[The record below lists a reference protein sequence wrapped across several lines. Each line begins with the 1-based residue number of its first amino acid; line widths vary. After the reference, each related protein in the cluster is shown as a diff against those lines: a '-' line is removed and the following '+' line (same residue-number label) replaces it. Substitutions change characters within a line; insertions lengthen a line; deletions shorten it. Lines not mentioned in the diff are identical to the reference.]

1 MMVSIG
7 LIHAHHR
14 CEVGLNSVEILERLI
29 SFPTVSRD
37 SNLGL
42 VSYVSDFLEER
53 GIRTHRVFNDEH
65 SKANLFASIGPAGRP
80 GVMLSGHTDVVP
92 VDGQGWS
99 VDPFSLTF
107 RRGRFY
113 GRGTADMK
121 GFVACAM
128 RAAAIAAKRTLK
140 TPLWLSFSYDEEI
153 GCIGVRRLIELMSD
167 EGMRPRM
174 CIVGEPTSMQVVHGH
189 KGKTSLQA
197 VCRGSEA
204 HTAYAPRALNA
215 LHLACDLVSVLRQT
229 QDRLRNESSGD
240 SGYEIPYTTIHA
252 ARIAGGD
259 APNIV
264 PAHSEVNFEIRNI
277 ARDDPAEIIAGLE
290 AEVGRLVSSAR
301 DLASEADISFRIL
314 NDYPGLDTPPDDPA
328 SLFVQSLVGQQ
339 VSDKVAF
346 GTEGGLFARD
356 LGTPTV
362 ICGPG
367 SMDQGH
373 KPDEYIDADQIGRC
387 EQMMFRLVGRLEEG
401 I

>member
-1 MMVSIG
+1 M
-7 LIHAHHR
+7 
-14 CEVGLNSVEILERLI
+14 NSVEILERLI

-37 SNLGL
+37 SNLDL
-42 VSYVSDFLEER
+42 ISYVSDFLEER

-65 SKANLFASIGPAGRP
+65 SKANLFASVGPAGKS

-92 VDGQGWS
+92 VDGQDWS
-99 VDPFSLTF
+99 VDPFCMSF
-107 RRGRFY
+107 RGGRFY

-128 RAAAIAAKRTLK
+128 RAAAIAARRTLK

-153 GCIGVRRLIELMSD
+153 GCIGVRRLIDEMSA
-167 EGMRPRM
+167 EGMHPRM
-174 CIVGEPTSMQVVHGH
+174 CIVGEPTSMRVANGH

-197 VCRGSEA
+197 TCRGREA
-204 HTAYAPRALNA
+204 HTAYAPKALNA
-215 LHLACDLVSVLRQT
+215 LHLACDLVSVLRQAQARIRT
-229 QDRLRNESSGD
+229 DGVTD

-252 ARIAGGD
+252 ARITGGM

-264 PAHSEVNFEIRNI
+264 PGHSKVDFEIRNI
-277 ARDDPAEIIAGLE
+277 ARDDPADIIAGLE
-290 AEVGRLVSSAR
+290 AEAGKLVNSAR
-301 DLASEADISFRIL
+301 ELASEAEITIRSL
-314 NDYPGLDTPPDDPA
+314 NSYPGLDTPPDDPA

-339 VSDKVAF
+339 VADKVAF

-356 LGTPTV
+356 LDTPAV

-373 KPDEYIDADQIGRC
+373 KPDEYVEADQIGLC
-387 EQMMFRLVGRLEEG
+387 EQMMFRLVDRLEEG
-401 I
+401 L